1 MVKSAIVTV
10 VALGVLAVLGWGL
23 WAWSYTVYGVERD
36 LLETEIQILE
46 TQLTLL
52 NKSYSLLETERM
64 LLKAKIT
71 ILEMQIKLLNES
83 YCILESKYNK
93 IIEDVINGQVVADS
107 AAWVSEDERLLVKS
121 ELAHQYLSEETWY
134 YAIRVSVT
142 NISNEQLNTVWIFL
156 FLYENGSL
164 IEGWSPVTYSKRVE
178 NLNVGE
184 TRSQNFTYIPRNITT
199 YRVFAVASA
208 SK

>member
-10 VALGVLAVLGWGL
+10 VALGVLAILGWGL
-23 WAWSYTVYGVERD
+23 WAWSYTIYGVERG
-36 LLETEIQILE
+36 LLETEVQILE

-83 YCILESKYNK
+83 YCILESKYNE
-93 IIEDVINGQVVADS
+93 IIEDLINGQATAAS
-107 AAWVSEDERLLVKS
+107 ATWVSEDERLLVKS

-142 NISNEQLNTVWIFL
+142 NISNEQLNAVWIFL

-164 IEGWSPVTYSKRVE
+164 IEGWSPVTYSKRLE